1 LVAPRVLPDARG
13 TTLLARHEL
22 ARSALDMGLHPELV
36 KPGARLSFVPSAA
49 IVVRRAALA
58 GSGFDESLR
67 LGEDVDLV
75 WRLTQAGWH
84 VRFDPSVQVT
94 HQART
99 QPVEW
104 ITRRFQYGTS
114 AADLAKRH
122 PGKLAPVRA
131 SAWNVAVLVF
141 LAAGRPRIA
150 VATATAASALLLRRL
165 ALPGADALLAPATVA
180 TGIVADGAATGH
192 ALRREWWPM
201 GALCLLF
208 AHRSRAARAGAVAM
222 LAPIAWEYA
231 TKRQPVDPLGYAA
244 LRVVE
249 DAAYGSGVLV
259 SACRS
264 RTIDP
269 LRPQIRLP
277 FIQLGMRRHRP
288 CSAAA
293 KVPVTPTFL
302 FTA

>member
-1 LVAPRVLPDARG
+1 
-13 TTLLARHEL
+13 
-22 ARSALDMGLHPELV
+22 
-36 KPGARLSFVPSAA
+36 
-49 IVVRRAALA
+49 
-58 GSGFDESLR
+58 
-67 LGEDVDLV
+67 V

-231 TKRQPVDPLGYAA
+231 TKRPPVDPLGYAA

-277 FIQLGMRRHRP
+277 FIQLDLAARPRRSRSHRP
-288 CSAAA
+288 FSSRHEDDSHPGHVGSCPNLLDVGEGHRICCHGDGAGVDFGNERRKFGEISPRRDSSLARRRVRRRLA
-293 KVPVTPTFL
+293 P
-302 FTA
+302 